1 MYYKE
6 ASKASPKFSNN
17 NVIDSLSNP
26 NFLVHKSMAR
36 FEKKKKV
43 VVLLN
48 PVKSK
53 CIIVKA
59 SEASPKFPINTCHT
73 FQKNTCFTWLPCYM
87 VDEQSKPKIFKRY
100 LLYLI
105 KS

>member
-1 MYYKE
+1 MYYRE

-26 NFLVHKSMAR
+26 NYLVHKSMAR

-53 CIIVKA
+53 CTIVEPSK
-59 SEASPKFPINTCHT
+59 ASPKFSIKTCLT
-73 FQKNTCFTWLPCYM
+73 FSKSTCSI
-87 VDEQSKPKIFKRY
+87 QSN
-100 LLYLI
+100 LNVLYG
-105 KS
+105 